1 MTITCPD
8 CGTKFQLEESRLPAG
23 GSQVRCSLCQHVF
36 FVPQPPA
43 REESF
48 FEPQEI
54 PIQIDESDVPP
65 DFKPRRSSRWKWVLL
80 ILLLA
85 ILGMGA
91 VFRFGGADILR
102 GDFEPMARRFSALG
116 TYLGEKATALGNKV
130 PTLSFLKR
138 YLGIQEEAQGY
149 IGLEKLR
156 GYYLENAHLRLIFV
170 VEGQAVNHFKESRS
184 FIKIKGS
191 LLDEKG
197 NRVQEKAAYCGNI
210 LSEKDLK
217 EMPRDAILKSLS
229 SQFGISFSNVNISP
243 QKSVPFMIVFTDLSA
258 GNRQGQPSPP
268 PGAKPSET
276 APTLSDF
283 SVEVVSSQKGT
294 K

>member
-1 MTITCPD
+1 MIITCPD
-8 CGTKFQLEESRLPAG
+8 CGSKFQLEEKQLPEG

-36 FVPQPPA
+36 FVPQPA
-43 REESF
+43 VSEESF
-48 FEPQEI
+48 YEPQEF
-54 PIQIDESDVPP
+54 PIEIDESDVPP
-65 DFKPRRSSRWKWVLL
+65 SYAPHRSSRWKWVLL

-85 ILGMGA
+85 ILAIGA
-91 VFRFGGADILR
+91 IFRYGGADIWK

-116 TYLGEKATALGNKV
+116 TYFGEKVTALANKV
-130 PTLSFLKR
+130 PSLSFLKK

-156 GYYLENAHLRLIFV
+156 GYYLDNTHLHLIFV

-184 FIKIKGS
+184 FIQVRGS

-197 NRVQEKAAYCGNI
+197 NRVQEKTVYCGNI

-217 EMPRDAILKSLS
+217 EMPREPILKSLS
-229 SQFGISFSNVNISP
+229 SQFGISFSNVNIQP
-243 QKSVPFMIVFTDLSA
+243 QKSVPFMIVFTELSA
-258 GNRQGQPSPP
+258 ANSGDRPGQP
-268 PGAKPSET
+268 PGAKTPALRPS
-276 APTLSDF
+276 LSDF